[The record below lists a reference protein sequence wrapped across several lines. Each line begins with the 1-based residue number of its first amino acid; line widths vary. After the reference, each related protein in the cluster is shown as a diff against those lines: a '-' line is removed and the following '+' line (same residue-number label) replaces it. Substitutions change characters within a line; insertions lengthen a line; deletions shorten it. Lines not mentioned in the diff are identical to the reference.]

1 MGKQLHLRLTA
12 EAVGLTLAK
21 FNHGDISAAEA
32 CVRLGVCKSRLYDLR
47 AQWLRDRGEFKLGHS
62 GGDNMPRW
70 SDRAVE
76 IAEKLVFAS
85 TENPAAGV
93 NYALIADC
101 IAQETGRR
109 FDRTTVMRF
118 CRKTW
123 PLFCKTPRRR
133 RPVRR
138 WAMEAAGALWQID
151 STPVHLFGPPEAV
164 QHVVAIEDDATRE
177 IVAIGIFDS
186 DSVLA
191 EMAVFRMAVEAR
203 GVPTAIYTDG
213 FTVFGHEGEDIKTAY
228 GRMCAALSVNHLVAP
243 SPQAKGKI
251 ERSMRT
257 FQHRVAAIV
266 TAAVAMKRISGL
278 AEANEVVRRH
288 VAFWNENH
296 VVSTTKLTPSQA
308 LAKCREQ
315 GLVEYRPVPS
325 ATILDL
331 FEARHVERSVVG
343 GNRIRFNG
351 REYKIAPTMRKKVW
365 LVIRRDRFWVV
376 EDDPLKNRCRW
387 PAKLGSYKS

>member
-12 EAVGLTLAK
+12 EAVGITLAK

-32 CVRLGVCKSRLYDLR
+32 CVRLGVGRSRLYELR
-47 AQWLRDRGEFKLGHS
+47 TRWLRDRGNFKLGGS
-62 GGDNMPRW
+62 GGDNMPKW
-70 SDRAVE
+70 DERAVE

-85 TENPAAGV
+85 TENPAASV
-93 NYALIADC
+93 NYALISDC
-101 IAQETGRR
+101 IAQATGRR

-123 PLFCKTPRRR
+123 PLFCGTPRKR
-133 RPVRR
+133 RPVKR
-138 WAMEAAGALWQID
+138 WAMAAAGALWQID

-164 QHVVAIEDDATRE
+164 QHIVAIEDDATRE

-228 GRMCAALSVNHLVAP
+228 GRMCAALSVTHLVAT

-266 TAAVAMKRISGL
+266 TAAAATKPVQSL
-278 AEANEVVRRH
+278 AEANELVRRH
-288 VAFWNENH
+288 VAFWNGNH

-308 LAKCREQ
+308 LERCRELGQ
-315 GLVEYRPVPS
+315 VEYRPAPS
-325 ATILDL
+325 APILDL
-331 FEARHVERSVVG
+331 FEARHVERSVSG

-351 REYKIAPTMRKKVW
+351 REYEISPTTRKRVW

-376 EDDPLKNRCRW
+376 DDDPLKSRGRW
-387 PAKLGSYKS
+387 PVKLGCFGL